1 MNLILKQTLGGILL
15 ASLLA
20 CEMGGKNPLSKSYR
34 FLIMVPGYN
43 CHGYDLVFFIVVE
56 FLC

>member
-20 CEMGGKNPLSKSYR
+20 CEMGGKNPLSKV
-34 FLIMVPGYN
+34 I
-43 CHGYDLVFFIVVE
+43 VF
-56 FLC
+56 